1 MECENCGAILPEDT
15 ELCPEC
21 GQPKAPVITPETGET
36 PDVPETPEAPAKKK
50 VKWWQIALLSVAG
63 VILLLCL
70 SVVVYWGATGVQS
83 FDEGIQSIVKLV
95 TPRENNVYYK
105 DSYSVSDEKAYD
117 KRDQVVATVGTGE
130 LTNGELQV
138 YYWTNFYDFLEN
150 YGYYAV
156 YYGLDYTQPLDEQS
170 CKDNNGTW
178 QQYFLSGALDSWHNY
193 QAMALM
199 AQEEGMTLSD
209 DMKKSLE
216 ELRSNLTAAAV
227 EGGFASINEMLQAD
241 MGPGCTYE
249 AYEAYMQTYYAGYQY
264 FGEKYE
270 AFEVTDDA
278 IEKYFKENEETLK
291 TSGITK
297 ESGNLVDVRHILVG
311 ISGGT
316 KDEKGNVTYS
326 DEDWEA
332 CRAKAQKLLD
342 EWLAGDATE
351 DTFAAL
357 AVKHSE
363 DTGSAENG
371 GLYQNLNADSGM
383 VKEFTEWYMNKDR
396 KAGDYGLVKT
406 EYGYHIMYFSAA
418 EAEWIRTCREE
429 ILSDWSADLLKTA
442 TEKYPMDVK
451 YKNIVLGVV
460 DFSEE

>member
-36 PDVPETPEAPAKKK
+36 PDVPETPVAPAKKK

-342 EWLAGDATE
+342 EWLAGEHTE
-351 DTFAAL
+351 ESFGEMANKYSDDQDGKVT
-357 AVKHSE
+357 
-363 DTGSAENG
+363 NG
-371 GLYQNLNADSGM
+371 GIYEDVVKGKM
-383 VKEFTEWYMNKDR
+383 VKPFEDWIFDESR
-396 KAGDYGLVKT
+396 QVGDYGLVKT
-406 EYGYHIMYFSAA
+406 QYGYHIMYFVGGEDIWYA
-418 EAEWIRTCREE
+418 EAKTALIGEMAQNMVTE
-429 ILSDWSADLLKTA
+429 IL
-442 TEKYPMDVK
+442 TENSVEVT
-451 YKNIVLGVV
+451 YKNIAIAEVT
-460 DFSEE
+460 FS